1 MKFGTMMKKTACFLL
16 AGTMMASLAACG
28 GKNGASSGTNASD
41 GVVLEAWCSNLTDPQ
56 RESVAA
62 LIDSYEKSTGVT
74 VNFTEFSYDM
84 LHDKV
89 LSSAAGGNT
98 PDLVWGLP
106 EWVGEFNNMGI
117 LEDLTDRYENWE
129 GASVMSESVKNAVTV
144 NDQVIA
150 LPYEMTVRA
159 YLCHADILAKA
170 GADVPKTWDDI
181 LALGDFKDKAGTYPY
196 ALACSG
202 VRAPQELVVYLA
214 QKGLEICSAQ
224 DDGLYKNTWKDNP
237 EELSKAAEVFQF
249 YQDCIDSGVVDPNSK
264 SYGYEETDDNFV
276 NGFSASYV
284 TGNWLQEKES
294 ANPTVM
300 ADVTVEAIPTPE
312 DGVPATYMEC
322 KPLFLFNTGKNNDA
336 AFDFASYV
344 CGKDWQQAVYS
355 SASPRS
361 DVTVPGKWTEDFHAL
376 ADAGVSFPPV
386 TMGGISQA
394 MIDSIAKVLQEGK
407 TPTEA
412 AERLCDAVNASL
424 EDSGELSAS

>member
-1 MKFGTMMKKTACFLL
+1 M
-16 AGTMMASLAACG
+16 
-28 GKNGASSGTNASD
+28 
-41 GVVLEAWCSNLTDPQ
+41 VLEAWCSNLTDPQ

-150 LPYEMTVRA
+150 LPYEMTVRE

-312 DGVPATYMEC
+312 DGVPATRVMG
-322 KPLFLFNTGKNNDA
+322 L
-336 AFDFASYV
+336 
-344 CGKDWQQAVYS
+344 QA
-355 SASPRS
+355 
-361 DVTVPGKWTEDFHAL
+361 H
-376 ADAGVSFPPV
+376 
-386 TMGGISQA
+386 
-394 MIDSIAKVLQEGK
+394 
-407 TPTEA
+407 PTEA
-412 AERLCDAVNASL
+412 AKSAAQSAAKMYINGNYSYTHGGGIMCNGNLVIGVPVNIEVPARVELQATKQLTDGSGKAQSL
-424 EDSGELSAS
+424 EDNDFSFKVTMTEVDGTVIASGVCDSSGKITFDHQLTFKQEGTFVY